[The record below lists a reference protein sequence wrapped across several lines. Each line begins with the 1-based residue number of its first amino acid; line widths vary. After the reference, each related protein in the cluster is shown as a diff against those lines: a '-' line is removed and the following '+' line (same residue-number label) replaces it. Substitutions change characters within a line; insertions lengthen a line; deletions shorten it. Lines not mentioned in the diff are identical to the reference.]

1 MSLMGALNQDW
12 LHANFFLHHRCYLHF
27 LSFSSMPENRDS
39 IQSEGGS
46 EDEGSDWLASDEEG
60 DSKALNIGRK
70 ETDKIQKKLYDVS
83 VTN

>member
-1 MSLMGALNQDW
+1 
-12 LHANFFLHHRCYLHF
+12 
-27 LSFSSMPENRDS
+27 MPENRDS